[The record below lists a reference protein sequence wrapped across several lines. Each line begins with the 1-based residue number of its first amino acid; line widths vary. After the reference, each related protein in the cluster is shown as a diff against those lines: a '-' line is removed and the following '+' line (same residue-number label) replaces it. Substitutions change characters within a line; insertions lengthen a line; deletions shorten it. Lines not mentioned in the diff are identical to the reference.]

1 MKDGKNKILKYLSIV
16 FFGITGLFLLF
27 KTWFTDVKTFW
38 TGVALLIIGFVGAL
52 VVIQTYIDPNVF
64 SELWDKIWGGIKSW
78 IGL

>member
-1 MKDGKNKILKYLSIV
+1 MKDSKNRILKYLSIV

-38 TGVALLIIGFVGAL
+38 TGVALFIIGFVGAL
-52 VVIQTYIDPNVF
+52 IVIQTYIDPNVF